1 MFMSHIGRAGD
12 FHVAEQNLP
21 LKLLAALGKAGVT
34 EGEILFPLACD
45 LDAECAWRTT
55 YLCLCADR
63 LAVARAGKLRREKI
77 FSGYGKI
84 LIPEEEKYTVT
95 VYPLDQI
102 DRVEIQELVVGGLLL
117 AGINGVETGLA
128 ACTGGVIGD
137 ARRFCAAVGA
147 CKRGEQPTDHGLPDE
162 REEEYCPRC
171 GALYPDRNRKICPKC
186 MDKKGVFLR
195 VLSYFSAYKGKIALM
210 MLMFVLT
217 AVLNLVYP
225 YLNGTVL
232 YDRVLGGAEVTG
244 GLRFVTTLGGVVA
257 AMVVSKILL
266 QLVGVVHSVLTAV
279 IVPDVVHRIRSDVF
293 DSMGRLSISFYSNRQ
308 TGGLMTRV
316 LDDTNEVTSFF
327 VDGLPYFFTNAFTI
341 VSTVAIMLAMDW
353 RLAVVSLILLPV
365 MPIVSFKMLPRLWHL
380 YGKRHRVSR
389 SLNGQINDN
398 ITGAR
403 VVKAFGQEENEE
415 KRFSTYNQRVR
426 TAELNIVA
434 YDNRFNALYRIV
446 QNLASFAVWGF
457 GSMLVL
463 GDQGIELGVLITF
476 SSYVTQLNG
485 PLNFMSQVFRW
496 WASSTNASQRIFEI
510 IDAIPEVTEPEDPVP
525 LPQMK
530 GEIELKNVTFG
541 YEPNRDVLQNINLH
555 LRPGE
560 MLGIVGRSGAGKS
573 TLVNLI
579 NRLYDPKEGDI
590 LIDGVNIRNMA
601 FSDFRSG
608 IAMVSQETYIFMGTV
623 EENIAYAKKGA
634 THDEVVAAAVAA
646 SAHDFICKMPD
657 GYDTVIGS
665 SGRSLS
671 GGERQRISIARAILA
686 NPRILILDEAT
697 ASVDTETEMAIQA
710 SLDRLVKGRTT
721 ISIAHRLST
730 LRGADRLIVIDDG
743 RITESGTHRELIERR
758 GVYFKL
764 MQLQSKA
771 LAMRGI
777 E

>member
-1 MFMSHIGRAGD
+1 M
-12 FHVAEQNLP
+12 AEQKLP
-21 LKLLAALGKAGVT
+21 LKLLKALSEAGVA
-34 EGEILFPLACD
+34 EEEILFPLICD
-45 LDAECAWRTT
+45 LDTACAWRTSC
-55 YLCLCADR
+55 LCLCVDR
-63 LAVARAGKLRREKI
+63 LAVARAERPQREKV
-77 FSGYGKI
+77 FSGYGK
-84 LIPEEEKYTVT
+84 LLLPEEERYAVT
-95 VYPLDQI
+95 LYPLDRVE
-102 DRVEIQELVVGGLLL
+102 RVEIQELVVGGLLF
-117 AGINGVETGLA
+117 AEIDGVKTELA
-128 ACTGGVIGD
+128 AYTGGLVGN
-137 ARRFCAAVGA
+137 ARRFCAAVDK
-147 CKRGEQPTDHGLPDE
+147 CKKGEVLTDHDLRDD
-162 REEEYCPRC
+162 REEAYCPKC
-171 GALYPDRNRKICPKC
+171 GAMYPDRNRKICPKC

-195 VLSYFSAYKGKIALM
+195 VLSYFAAHKGKIALM

-217 AVLNLVYP
+217 AVLNLIYP

-232 YDRVLGGAEVTG
+232 YDRVLSGVEVTG
-244 GLRFVTTLGGVVA
+244 GLRFVATLGGVVIT
-257 AMVVSKILL
+257 MIVTKVLL
-266 QLVGVVHSVLTAV
+266 QLVGVVHSALTAV
-279 IVPDVVHRIRSDVF
+279 IVPDVVRKIRSDVF

-316 LDDTNEVTSFF
+316 LDDTNEVTGFF
-327 VDGLPYFFTNAFTI
+327 IDGLPYFFTNAFTI
-341 VSTVAIMLAMDW
+341 ISTVVIMLMMDW
-353 RLAVVSLILLPV
+353 KLAIVSLILLPIT
-365 MPIVSFKMLPRLWHL
+365 PIISVKMLPRLWHL

-415 KRFSTYNQRVR
+415 KRFSVYNRRVR

-446 QNLASFAVWGF
+446 ENLANFAVWGF
-457 GSMLVL
+457 GSMLIL
-463 GDQGIELGVLITF
+463 GDRGIELGVLITF
-476 SSYVTQLNG
+476 ASYVTQLNG
-485 PLNFMSQVFRW
+485 PLDFMSHVFRW
-496 WASSTNASQRIFEI
+496 WANSTNAAQRIFEI
-510 IDAIPEVTEPEDPVP
+510 IDAIPEVTEPEEPIR
-525 LPQMK
+525 LPHMC
-530 GEIELKNVTFG
+530 GEIELRNVTFG

-555 LRPGE
+555 VRPGE

-590 LIDGVNIRNMA
+590 LIDGINIREMA

-665 SGRSLS
+665 SGRALS

-697 ASVDTETEMAIQA
+697 ASVDTETEMAIQD

-730 LRGADRLIVIDDG
+730 LRGADRLVVIDDG
-743 RITESGTHRELIERR
+743 RITEAGTHRELIEQR